1 MHRSAPI
8 YPEGPAFQ
16 VVPPFLEGRGANY
29 RALAVVCD
37 GDLAP
42 MVRIQDF
49 CAGSVGFRI
58 LQDSTL
64 HVADI

>member
-8 YPEGPAFQ
+8 YPEGPAF
-16 VVPPFLEGRGANY
+16 VPPFLEGRGANY
-29 RALAVVCD
+29 RAIVCD

-58 LQDSTL
+58 LQDSAL